1 MGEATAIHRRY
12 GNNVPL
18 EVLRILFLREAAYY
32 PVGSHAPHPTAHHVP
47 SAKNSAEEAK
57 EPSL

>member
-1 MGEATAIHRRY
+1 MPVAIGLQRRY

-32 PVGSHAPHPTAHHVP
+32 PVGSHIPHSSVHHVP
-47 SAKNSAEEAK
+47 CAKDSAEEAK
-57 EPSL
+57 EPSM